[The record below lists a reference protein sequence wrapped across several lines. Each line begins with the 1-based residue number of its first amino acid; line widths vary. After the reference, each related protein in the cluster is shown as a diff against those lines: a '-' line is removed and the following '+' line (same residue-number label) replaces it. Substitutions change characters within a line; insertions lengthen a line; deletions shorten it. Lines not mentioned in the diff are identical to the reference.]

1 MAVVVAA
8 GTGALGAGG
17 HPVPTEADLKA
28 YDALLTDAKTMKI
41 HAVSDSK
48 NHWRTFRVDVDDA
61 RHALSIHVNFDRIK
75 EKRGAYIKD
84 VGQDDPL
91 GQFVADVVLGD
102 GSDGRVVLTVH
113 RSQTGYP
120 AQCMDRGEEATFAG
134 ASVPYGALNV
144 GFSWG
149 ELCKMKEYAYTVERA
164 DGGSRLAATAA
175 LNAATCRRAWCEAC
189 CILPTA
195 CFGPMCCW
203 ACWSPPDVHYELQ
216 GADQAPLGGATYV
229 EPKYTCIARDVCG
242 YNTPSGAVVQFGTAP
257 LKARRDIVIALAG
270 SIGQMSV
277 PSMRSTA

>member
-149 ELCKMKEYAYTVERA
+149 ELCKMKEYALPSNEQTAVH
-164 DGGSRLAATAA
+164 GSR
-175 LNAATCRRAWCEAC
+175 RR
-189 CILPTA
+189 
-195 CFGPMCCW
+195 
-203 ACWSPPDVHYELQ
+203 Q
-216 GADQAPLGGATYV
+216 
-229 EPKYTCIARDVCG
+229 R
-242 YNTPSGAVVQFGTAP
+242 
-257 LKARRDIVIALAG
+257 
-270 SIGQMSV
+270 
-277 PSMRSTA
+277 